1 MGVNCSFCRGPKDNG
16 QHDVDLKEVREVSSN
31 SSRGSEEDL
40 EDADVDEEAM
50 ETPSAD
56 KRSQQT
62 FMLMNQNITEEV
74 QKCSNVTGGE
84 GDPGRQHATSTTA
97 SLGVQHMAIIKQF
110 IEAPITGEPR
120 QLKELLLATIE
131 KLVDKNYDL
140 LPAQMLL
147 EELKGMLGE
156 DEWKDILESPLFG
169 RFSRKVEYFYLI
181 GQVVHQDECSWFSLY
196 SDNKQGHF
204 LHGRLDENDAKVF
217 HYRVSCVIPC
227 RLTQVMAVANEVE
240 LMQLWNPMV
249 VKTPDVIGRR
259 TGHYMVTNYQMSVM
273 GGLYKIDLLNEI
285 RRFSDV
291 NKGFLAEY
299 IMSADSSH
307 PCYRTPPAGYKRP
320 QTELRNIWVVTG
332 PNKTQLFQFGKLK
345 LPFNATKFFAKRV
358 GAFAGPF
365 FIDGLV

>member
-156 DEWKDILESPLFG
+156 DEWKDILESPLLG
-169 RFSRKVEYFYLI
+169 VSPAKSNTSTL
-181 GQVVHQDECSWFSLY
+181 SA
-196 SDNKQGHF
+196 
-204 LHGRLDENDAKVF
+204 RL
-217 HYRVSCVIPC
+217 CI
-227 RLTQVMAVANEVE
+227 
-240 LMQLWNPMV
+240 
-249 VKTPDVIGRR
+249 R
-259 TGHYMVTNYQMSVM
+259 TSAA
-273 GGLYKIDLLNEI
+273 
-285 RRFSDV
+285 
-291 NKGFLAEY
+291 GFLCTVTTSRDISFMDAW
-299 IMSADSSH
+299 M
-307 PCYRTPPAGYKRP
+307 RTTQKFSTIAS
-320 QTELRNIWVVTG
+320 VV
-332 PNKTQLFQFGKLK
+332 
-345 LPFNATKFFAKRV
+345 
-358 GAFAGPF
+358 
-365 FIDGLV
+365 